1 MKKETYEIRRTT
13 QDMKE
18 EINKDMKNIRKGK
31 QTEIL
36 EIKISLNQIKN
47 TVESHSSRL
56 EQVKDRIAGL
66 KTK

>member
-47 TVESHSSRL
+47 TEESHSSRL